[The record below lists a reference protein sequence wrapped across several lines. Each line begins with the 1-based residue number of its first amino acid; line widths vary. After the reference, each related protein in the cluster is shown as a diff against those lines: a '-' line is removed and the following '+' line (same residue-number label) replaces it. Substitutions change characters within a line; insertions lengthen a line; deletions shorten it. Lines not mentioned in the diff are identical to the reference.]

1 MSPRQDGTEPPRGLG
16 PELSQY
22 LGSLFHTR
30 DPLEILTSLAVPLP
44 AGGRLASTLRQDQ
57 RNVGLISRGG
67 KTFSLHGARASTR
80 RAGPAGAGTGARLP
94 PVAAVGGSRPRDPLH
109 ALRPR
114 TRTPGRASSAWPGTQ
129 KQLSPCAFALHRRG
143 QRLRPCASPKGPWGQ
158 GWAFGVPWNQP
169 HCTMGV
175 PKRSRVPSL
184 SPGDCG

>member
-57 RNVGLISRGG
+57 RNVGLISRGE

-94 PVAAVGGSRPRDPLH
+94 PVAAVGGSPPPGPTPCATPPHAYPGAGQLCLARNPEAAVPLCLRSSPKRAAPEAMCLPQGPLGTRLGLWRTMEPAPLH
-109 ALRPR
+109 HGCPQ
-114 TRTPGRASSAWPGTQ
+114 TE
-129 KQLSPCAFALHRRG
+129 
-143 QRLRPCASPKGPWGQ
+143 
-158 GWAFGVPWNQP
+158 
-169 HCTMGV
+169 
-175 PKRSRVPSL
+175 
-184 SPGDCG
+184 

>member
-30 DPLEILTSLAVPLP
+30 DPLEILMSLAVPLP

-80 RAGPAGAGTGARLP
+80 RAGPVGAGMGARLP
-94 PVAAVGGSRPRDPLH
+94 PVAAVGGRPPPGPTPCATPPHAYPGAGQLCLARNPEAAVPLCLCSSPKRAAPEAMCLPQGPLGTRLGLWRTMEPAPLH
-109 ALRPR
+109 HGCPQ
-114 TRTPGRASSAWPGTQ
+114 TE
-129 KQLSPCAFALHRRG
+129 
-143 QRLRPCASPKGPWGQ
+143 
-158 GWAFGVPWNQP
+158 
-169 HCTMGV
+169 
-175 PKRSRVPSL
+175 
-184 SPGDCG
+184 